1 MQLGRRLELL
11 HRSVPRRLLH
21 RHLPALLQRGA
32 VDRQGALL
40 RAPGRVPG
48 PDRRDDAGRGVGGA
62 FGHRPLQPGQGLL
75 LHHRRAARDLPGRRG
90 AGDRRHRP
98 PRGRRRGLEG
108 GAAGGAVARPDPGR
122 VHQLGPV
129 RDGARRG
136 RPGRLGGGT
145 AVPGRSPAR
154 GRRGD
159 QVLPAAVLRGAAA
172 AVPAGRADARVR
184 EGLRGLACSPGWR
197 STCRSRSRPRPAG
210 VVLRVQPGPG
220 RGLGIGLVPVRALQ
234 RPRAR
239 RLRAGNAQPDVVG
252 GVRPR
257 LRRHRVSGAG
267 GAEAAPAAPAVLPI
281 LWRVPDPEQGLV
293 AAVRDL
299 AGSAGGAGPGPGSG
313 RTCSGSWPRSPT
325 SSASGATS

>member
-154 GRRGD
+154 ARRGD

-184 EGLRGLACSPGWR
+184 EGLRG
-197 STCRSRSRPRPAG
+197 RPARLAG
-210 VVLRVQPGPG
+210 GQPAGRDPGHGRLGAVLRVQPGPG

-239 RLRAGNAQPDVVG
+239 RLRAGDAQPDVVG

-281 LWRVPDPEQGLV
+281 
-293 AAVRDL
+293 AL
-299 AGSAGGAGPGPGSG
+299 A
-313 RTCSGSWPRSPT
+313 RS
-325 SSASGATS
+325 